1 MFLTDRKKSKELN
14 FYEVLERRTALGE
27 GERKMLKILR
37 QGFEGEQSYDRLWDE
52 VGHDHLLIFRDIWM
66 KVENATLQIDALIVH
81 GDRLIVNE
89 IKNYSGMY
97 QYADGSWS
105 VNSFQISEDPVAQVS
120 RTAGKLIRLKYGGG
134 HGHPFEVDRKV
145 AFVNPNFNL
154 TTDTEES
161 KNHIITRPMLKYYM
175 RDVARRRSGA
185 DASALSDTI
194 RSCIIEDPMALPEVD
209 AARIRTGLYC
219 GRCGSFKLMLDRYR
233 SHCTSCGHQETIEYQ
248 TVQSII
254 DFATLFSEE
263 NLSKKGVRWITG
275 AEVSDRRIERYLN
288 KYCTLVRKGKHSTYT
303 IDTLNF
309 ADLLKMK
316 GYNSKYEKGERIL
329 MD

>member
-27 GERKMLKILR
+27 GERKTLKILR

-66 KVENATLQIDALIVH
+66 KVENATLQIDALIVY

-154 TTDTEES
+154 TVDTEES
-161 KNHIITRPMLKYYM
+161 KHHIITRPMLKYYM

-194 RSCIIEDPMALPEVD
+194 RNCIIEDPMALPEVD
-209 AARIRTGLYC
+209 VARIRTGLYC
-219 GRCGSFKLMLDRYR
+219 GRCGSFKLTLDRYR

-248 TVQSII
+248 LVKAIVDYSL
-254 DFATLFSEE
+254 LFPQHPIEKSSVVW
-263 NLSKKGVRWITG
+263 LTG
-275 AEVSDRRIERYLN
+275 NQLNPRTIEFNMN
-288 KYCTLVRKGKHSTYT
+288 KYCNLVRRGRHSAYV
-303 IDTLNF
+303 IDTSDINE
-309 ADLLKMK
+309 LLKIK
-316 GYNSKYEKGERIL
+316 GYNSKYEKKKKV
-329 MD
+329 